1 MTTPNPGP
9 LERIKAVLKGI
20 MGLGVLVIA
29 GVLLYACVSCSGD
42 SHTYSAPT
50 SFTVSNDAVAKLIQ
64 DTVAGAQFA
73 TNIDGSP
80 EVNCTGETACTI
92 AYKVQ
97 KTAGGLWGD
106 TALDHQ
112 LIEPT
117 RQIWKA
123 LFTDSHFQSGTITV
137 SGPVTTVGGKSE
149 TSTYYTLACDRSAAS
164 QIDWDKVEGKGMRML
179 CNYVAQTQGLPGY
192 TGHTPPGEPSTPT
205 DTESPP

>member
-1 MTTPNPGP
+1 M
-9 LERIKAVLKGI
+9 ERIQAVLKGI
-20 MGLGVLVIA
+20 MGLRVLVII
-29 GVLLYACVSCSGD
+29 GIVLYACVSSSCE
-42 SHTYSAPT
+42 SHTYWAPS
-50 SFTVSNDAVAKLIQ
+50 SFTVSNDAVAKVTQ
-64 DTVAGAQFA
+64 DAIAGVQLA
-73 TNIDGSP
+73 TQMDGSP
-80 EVNCTGETACTI
+80 QVNCTGETACTI

-97 KTAGGLWGD
+97 ETAGGLWGD
-106 TALDHQ
+106 RALDQQ

-149 TSTYYTLACDRSAAS
+149 TSTYYTLTCDRSAAS